1 MHSPFDN
8 RHFMIFDVSELGSI
22 DFNQVLE
29 TSSSTVRLNVS
40 GSQTFVKWEGET
52 VPPSVDALTT
62 KEGPYSYEQILNI
75 LTGSAW
81 TPEEPE

>member
-8 RHFMIFDVSELGSI
+8 RHFMIFDISELGNV

-29 TSSSTVRLNVS
+29 TSSSTVRLNLS

-52 VPPSVDALTT
+52 IPSSVDALTT

-81 TPEEPE
+81 TPDKPI

>member
-8 RHFMIFDVSELGSI
+8 RHFMIFDVSELGNV

-52 VPPSVDALTT
+52 VPSSVDALTT

-81 TPEEPE
+81 TSDEPI

>member
-8 RHFMIFDVSELGSI
+8 RHFMIFDVSELENV

-29 TSSSTVRLNVS
+29 TSSETVRLNLS

-52 VPPSVDALTT
+52 VPSSVDALTT
-62 KEGPYSYEQILNI
+62 KEGPYTYTQILNI

-81 TPEEPE
+81 TSNDPI

>member
-8 RHFMIFDVSELGSI
+8 RHFMIFNVSELG
-22 DFNQVLE
+22 DVNFNQTLE
-29 TSSSTVRLNVS
+29 TSAETVRLNLS

-52 VPPSVDALTT
+52 VPSSIDALTT

-81 TPEEPE
+81 TSDEPI

>member
-8 RHFMIFDVSELGSI
+8 RHFMIFDVSELGNV

-29 TSSSTVRLNVS
+29 TSSETVRLNLS

-52 VPPSVDALTT
+52 VPSSVDALTT

-81 TPEEPE
+81 TSDEPI

>member
-8 RHFMIFDVSELGSI
+8 RHFMIFDVSELGNV

-29 TSSSTVRLNVS
+29 TSSETVRLNLS

-52 VPPSVDALTT
+52 APS
-62 KEGPYSYEQILNI
+62 
-75 LTGSAW
+75 
-81 TPEEPE
+81 

>member
-1 MHSPFDN
+1 MHSPFDH
-8 RHFMIFDVSELGSI
+8 RHFMIFDVSELGNV

-29 TSSSTVRLNVS
+29 TSSQTVRLNVS

-52 VPPSVDALTT
+52 IPSSVDSLTT
-62 KEGPYSYEQILNI
+62 KEGPFSYPEILNI

-81 TPEEPE
+81 TSDEPI